1 MEFVSLKFCQCS
13 LVPRRGCRSK
23 LTHLVV
29 PVHVQSTLIITKS
42 AITKFRLMQTHI
54 VGPGKTVHVSMERK
68 SVTAKS
74 HLAKF
79 RLQRKFSLTSL
90 PEKALLTI
98 HL

>member
-1 MEFVSLKFCQCS
+1 MAC
-13 LVPRRGCRSK
+13 
-23 LTHLVV
+23 VV
-29 PVHVQSTLIITKS
+29 FHFLFTVVGFFYLAYIQSTLIITKS
-42 AITKFRLMQTHI
+42 ARTKFRLMQKHI
-54 VGPGKTVHVSMERK
+54 VGPGETVHISMERK

-79 RLQRKFSLTSL
+79 CLQRKFSLTPL

>member
-1 MEFVSLKFCQCS
+1 MQVRPTCI
-13 LVPRRGCRSK
+13 
-23 LTHLVV
+23 
-29 PVHVQSTLIITKS
+29 QSTLIIMKS
-42 AITKFRLMQTHI
+42 AITKFRLMQKHI
-54 VGPGKTVHVSMERK
+54 VGPGETVHISMERK

-79 RLQRKFSLTSL
+79 RLQRKFSLTPL

>member
-1 MEFVSLKFCQCS
+1 MGV
-13 LVPRRGCRSK
+13 LV
-23 LTHLVV
+23 LYMI
-29 PVHVQSTLIITKS
+29 QSTLIITKS
-42 AITKFRLMQTHI
+42 ARTKFRLMQKHI
-54 VGPGKTVHVSMERK
+54 VGPGETVHISMERK

-79 RLQRKFSLTSL
+79 RLQRKFSLTPL